1 VKVAKGI
8 TALYQ
13 SSDIQELLADRF
25 ERDPNEMMIELKGSI
40 SDAGTLLDPSKWG
53 IKNKDSGDSTLNGS
67 RTSEP
72 SG

>member
-40 SDAGTLLDPSKWG
+40 SDAGSLLDPSKWG
-53 IKNKDSGDSTLNGS
+53 IKNKDSGDSALNGS

-72 SG
+72 PG